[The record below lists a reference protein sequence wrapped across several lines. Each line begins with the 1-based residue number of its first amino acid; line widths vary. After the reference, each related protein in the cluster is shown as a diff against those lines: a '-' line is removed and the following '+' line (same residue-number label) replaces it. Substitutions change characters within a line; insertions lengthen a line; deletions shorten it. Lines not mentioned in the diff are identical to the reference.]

1 MLDVALKV
9 LEKIESFG
17 FSAYLVGGFVRDYI
31 MGIESNDIDITTN
44 AKPKELLKIFE
55 DALLPNDDYGSVCV
69 YVKNIRFEITTFRR
83 EIMYDNKR
91 KPIEIEYIDD
101 LYEDLMRRD
110 FTINS
115 ICMNKNGEIIDLLG
129 GISDINDKVI
139 KVIGENNKKFSDD
152 PLRILRCIRF
162 ASKLG
167 FSMDSDIS
175 SAIINNKYLLKN
187 ISYERKMDE
196 INKMFASSRCR
207 DAIDLLLKYGLD
219 KDLELY
225 NLVNV
230 TYTDS
235 LIGIW
240 AVLDVCDIYKFS
252 NNEKDQI
259 ELINK
264 ALRVNNLDPYNLYRY
279 GLYANS
285 IAGSIKGVD
294 NKKINEA
301 YNSLVIQSR
310 ADLNI
315 EAFDIVNIFKKEPG
329 VYIKNVF
336 EILEKEVL
344 YRHLENDRDVLLDYC
359 RSMEVIES
367 YE

>member
-1 MLDVALKV
+1 MFEVAIKV

-17 FSAYLVGGFVRDYI
+17 FSAYLVGGFVRDHI
-31 MGIESNDIDITTN
+31 MGIDSNDVDITTN
-44 AKPKELLKIFE
+44 ARPKELLEIFD

-83 EIMYDNKR
+83 EIKYDNNR

-101 LYEDLMRRD
+101 LHEDLIRRD

-115 ICMNKNGEIIDLLG
+115 ICMNKDGEIIDLLG
-129 GISDINDKVI
+129 GVCDINDKAI
-139 KVIGENNKKFSDD
+139 KVIGDNNKKFSED

-162 ASKLG
+162 AAKLG
-167 FSMDSDIS
+167 FSIDADID
-175 SAIINNKYLLKN
+175 SAIINNKHLLKN

-196 INKMFASSRCR
+196 LNKMFASSSCK

-219 KDLELY
+219 NDLELY
-225 NLVNV
+225 NLKNV
-230 TYTDS
+230 SYTDS

-259 ELINK
+259 ELINR
-264 ALRVNNLDPYNLYRY
+264 ALGVNNMDPYNLYKY
-279 GLYANS
+279 GLYASS
-285 IAGSIKGVD
+285 IAGSIKGID
-294 NKKINEA
+294 NKKVNEA
-301 YNSLVIQSR
+301 YNSLPIHSR
-310 ADLNI
+310 GELDI
-315 EAFDIVNIFKKEPG
+315 EASDIVDIFMMEPG
-329 VYIKNVF
+329 PYITNVF
-336 EILEKEVL
+336 ETLEKEVL
-344 YRHLENDRDVLLDYC
+344 YRHIENEKQILLDYC